1 MRKGTLF
8 ILSLIFAGFSINAQE
23 IPVDSFT
30 VRSLNEIIIQQ
41 DRLPI
46 SFSKQ
51 NRNIILLDREVIKA
65 LPVKSVNEL
74 LTYVSGVDIRQ
85 RGPWGAQA
93 DVGIDGGTFDQTL
106 VLVNGIKMTD
116 PQTGHNMMN
125 LPVSLSAI
133 ERIEILK
140 GAAARIYGINA
151 LNGVINIVTKKPEG
165 NGVTLHAFT
174 GSSFQKDT
182 SNQKIFGGLGLDATV
197 NISGKKVNH
206 LFSMDYTQTSGY
218 RYNTALKNGK
228 AFYQNNIDLGNNKTL
243 SFLGGFV
250 SNDFGANGFYAAP
263 KDKESNEKVETAIA
277 GTYATLPINKHWT
290 LKPRIS
296 YRYNHDDYIFIRQKP
311 EVYRNR
317 HATNV
322 LDVELNN
329 TFFTG
334 IGNFGLGGE
343 VRNEAIHSNSLGRH
357 HRMNY
362 GFFSEYSFN
371 KVPDLLVN
379 IGAYTNYNS
388 DFGWQFLPGIDAGYT
403 IKKNIRIFANAGTGQ
418 RLPTYTDLYYKGP
431 ANIGNDQLR
440 PEHSTNIESGVKYN
454 STALNASVSY
464 FYRNTSDFID
474 WVKDSLSQPWQ
485 PQNFSK
491 IKTHGLSFSADYR
504 LLGPNNTGDVSLLT
518 GLSYTWLNPRVSL
531 SGKDN
536 KISQYALENLRNQ
549 LTARTSLTFINK
561 YHFTLA
567 ARYQQRVHYKEYLLL
582 DARVAI
588 TSGKFEFYSDL
599 SNITNVSYVEA
610 GAVPMVGRWFTAG
623 VKWSSF

>member
-1 MRKGTLF
+1 MQRSTLF
-8 ILSLIFAGFSINAQE
+8 ILALIVSSFPMYAQVTR
-23 IPVDSFT
+23 IDSFP
-30 VRSLNEIIIQQ
+30 VRSLNEVVIQQ
-41 DRLPI
+41 DRLPML
-46 SFSKQ
+46 FSKQ
-51 NRNIILLDREVIKA
+51 NRNIILLDKEVIKT

-74 LTYVSGVDIRQ
+74 LTYVSGVDVRQ
-85 RGPWGAQA
+85 RGLWGAQA
-93 DVGIDGGTFDQTL
+93 DISIDGGTFDQTL
-106 VLVNGIKMTD
+106 VLINGIKITD

-125 LPVSLSAI
+125 IPVSVSAI

-151 LNGVINIVTKKPEG
+151 LNGVINIITKKPEG
-165 NGVTLHAFT
+165 NGVSLHAFA

-182 SNQKIFGGLGLDATV
+182 SNQKLFGGAGLDATV
-197 NISGKKVNH
+197 NMSGKKVNH
-206 LFSMDYTQTSGY
+206 LLSMGYTQTSGY

-250 SNDFGANGFYAAP
+250 SNDFGANAFYAAP
-263 KDKESNEKVETAIA
+263 ADKETHEKGETAIA
-277 GTYATLPINKHWT
+277 GAYAVLPINNTWT
-290 LKPRIS
+290 VKPRIS

-322 LDVELNN
+322 LDMELNN

-334 IGNFGLGGE
+334 IGNFGLGAE
-343 VRNEAIHSNSLGRH
+343 VRNEAINSNSLGRH
-357 HRMNY
+357 NRMNY

-371 KVPDLLVN
+371 KVKDLLVN

-388 DFGWQFLPGIDAGYT
+388 DFGWEFLPGIDAGYT
-403 IKKNIRIFANAGTGQ
+403 IKKNVRVFANAGTGQ

-431 ANIGNDQLR
+431 SNIGNDQLQ
-440 PEHSTNIESGVKYN
+440 PEHSTNVEAGVKYN
-454 STALNASVSY
+454 STALNASASY

-474 WVKDSLSQPWQ
+474 WVKDSLNQPWQ

-491 IKTHGLSFSADYR
+491 IKTRGLSFSADYR
-504 LLGPNNTGDVSLLT
+504 LLNAEDAGDFSLLT
-518 GLSYTWLNPRVSL
+518 GLSYTWLNPKVSH
-531 SGKDN
+531 SGKSN

-549 LTARTSLTFINK
+549 LTARASLAFVNK
-561 YHFTLA
+561 YHLTLA
-567 ARYQQRVHYKEYLLL
+567 ARYQQRVHYKDYTLL
-582 DARVAI
+582 DARVAV
-588 TSGKFEFYSDL
+588 TCKKFEFYSDL
-599 SNITNVSYVEA
+599 SNITNVSYIEA